1 MKELTEISV
10 ESLVIKI
17 QIKGSWKPSLYNEAV
32 VLEGKTLYFTGN
44 WKLHLSKLS
53 PHCFEMIH
61 QVYDTLA
68 LENIPGD
75 KIELEFLTFDKSKLF
90 LVTIPLS
97 RDQSRLRKFFKKL
110 DAVVSKMEEK
120 VREEESER
128 VTYKT
133 SKTTA
138 SYGKSNRNVYGK
150 RSFSSVSKSM
160 RGNDFDDVLD
170 EPTQR
175 ERPRPRKLTKHEKLM
190 NKVLLQ
196 KFETELSDD
205 EIAPSTMDYVDK
217 RAQEEHSNLELE
229 QEEEDEEADTDHLD
243 NAVEDIHIRNPK
255 KKKLLGRR
263 LAKSRFDDSDDEDE
277 ESDLFDD
284 RNHIK
289 SKKIS
294 RKFDD
299 DDDGD
304 DNEDAVKSITPKN
317 ISSYFTSYKTIMR
330 KQKTAT
336 VTPLRTNHDHN
347 LDGGKVNVEGGITD
361 EEDANEELAFQ
372 EKSKIGRIRK
382 YFQKATKT
390 SGNDDEML
398 PEVEKIPG
406 SRPMSQKRT
415 LLLKK
420 SPFSKLKP
428 STADL
433 ALTTSI
439 SPRRMLKVSSTP
451 HFSPSRKSN
460 PPLTST
466 ISPKRLIKTSP
477 VVNPYKTAKAASI
490 SKTSVPKTGHLG
502 LKNLGNTCYM
512 GSSLQMLFSIPGFF
526 KKLEET
532 FNDFENITHAEGNTT
547 MPLCK
552 SLLSVASKAGILRS
566 VADTSCL
573 ARGYVDS
580 SELKKAMDKLTEKFS
595 GYEQRDA
602 HEFLSDLLD
611 LLHEELT
618 DARIASGRMDMILP
632 TDEYFRLDL
641 DVCLTCNSCQY
652 SRVKSELYRH
662 ISVDVN
668 SIALED
674 GEERKVLCL
683 EDCLAKF
690 FKSGE
695 HELKCEK
702 CENGNS
708 VTQTLKISRASKAL
722 LLHMKRFIVTTKV
735 DGDPPEVKVLFHKD
749 TSPIECGTS
758 LELKDFESSQGLYDL
773 KGVVRH
779 IGATAFSGHYTTD
792 ALRSTKTIPRQW
804 IHFDDS
810 NTTVTSIGSILVD
823 DRSRRNNYMMLF
835 SSDI

>member
-53 PHCFEMIH
+53 PNCFEMIH

-75 KIELEFLTFDKSKLF
+75 KIELEFLTFDKSKCF

-120 VREEESER
+120 LREEESER

-133 SKTTA
+133 SKTAT

-150 RSFSSVSKSM
+150 RSFSSLSTSR

-175 ERPRPRKLTKHEKLM
+175 NKPIPRKLTKHEKLM
-190 NKVLLQ
+190 KKVLLK

-205 EIAPSTMDYVDK
+205 EIAPSTMDSADK
-217 RAQEEHSNLELE
+217 RAQEEHSTLKFE
-229 QEEEDEEADTDHLD
+229 QEEEVATDHQD
-243 NAVEDIHIRNPK
+243 NSDEDILIRSPK

-263 LAKSRFDDSDDEDE
+263 LAKRRFADSDDEE
-277 ESDLFDD
+277 EETDLFDD
-284 RNHIK
+284 ISHIK
-289 SKKIS
+289 SKKAS
-294 RKFDD
+294 KKFDD
-299 DDDGD
+299 DDDDD
-304 DNEDAVKSITPKN
+304 DNEDAVKSIKPKN
-317 ISSYFTSYKTIMR
+317 ISSYFTSSKTVMS

-336 VTPLRTNHDHN
+336 VTPMRTNHDHN
-347 LDGGKVNVEGGITD
+347 LDGGELNVDGGVTD
-361 EEDANEELAFQ
+361 EEDANEELTLQ
-372 EKSKIGRIRK
+372 KKSKIGRISK
-382 YFQKATKT
+382 YFQKAAKT
-390 SGNDDEML
+390 SGSDDEML
-398 PEVEKIPG
+398 SEVEKVPG
-406 SRPMSQKRT
+406 SRPIPQKRT
-415 LLLKK
+415 LLLNK
-420 SPFSKLKP
+420 SPFSKIKP

-433 ALTTSI
+433 ALTTSV
-439 SPRRMLKVSSTP
+439 SPRRMLKISSTS
-451 HFSPSRKSN
+451 HFPPSRKTNS
-460 PPLTST
+460 PLTST
-466 ISPKRLIKTSP
+466 LSPKRLIKTSP
-477 VVNPYKTAKAASI
+477 VVNPYKTAKAASL
-490 SKTSVPKTGHLG
+490 SKTSAPKTGHMG

-526 KKLEET
+526 KRLEET
-532 FNDFENITHAEGNTT
+532 FNDLGNSTHAEDSTT

-552 SLLSVASKAGILRS
+552 SLLSVASKAGILHS
-566 VADTSCL
+566 DVDVSAL
-573 ARGYVDS
+573 ARGYVDP
-580 SELKKAMDKLTEKFS
+580 SELKKEMDKVTEKFS

-618 DARIASGRMDMILP
+618 EARISSGKMDMTLP

-668 SIALED
+668 SFALED
-674 GEERKVLCL
+674 GEERKTLSL

-702 CENGNS
+702 CDNGNS

-749 TSPIECGTS
+749 TSPIECSTS

-779 IGATAFSGHYTTD
+779 IGATSFSGHYTAD
-792 ALRSTKTIPRQW
+792 ALRSTEKNSHQW
-804 IHFDDS
+804 INFDDS
-810 NTTVTSIGSILVD
+810 NTTVTSIDAILD
-823 DRSRRNNYMMLF
+823 NDRSRRNNYMMLF
-835 SSDI
+835 SSDN